1 MVNERLLFI
10 FYSFL
15 IIFALIDKSA
25 LQLVLECGNPIVAVS
40 FACVLPVYSLIPF
53 CLSQVELE
61 VTLPG
66 EGRDRV
72 FLVAI
77 KYVAQVSLFALDEA
91 LEGRNQQIPLDAIQA
106 IDVVMRH
113 LSSMT

>member
-1 MVNERLLFI
+1 MYF
-10 FYSFL
+10 F
-15 IIFALIDKSA
+15 
-25 LQLVLECGNPIVAVS
+25 
-40 FACVLPVYSLIPF
+40 
-53 CLSQVELE
+53 QVELE